1 MGLIAKEHAA
11 TTPKPTPVTVAFGKV
26 RTFTGEEILYD
37 DISHT
42 YKTLDNKLMLSGSYY
57 AHNFVKDF
65 PKEHVL
71 KALEAKWGVSA
82 GILDDIWSMSGDI
95 STSFGTSIHKGLEL
109 AHKYWQHGESIS
121 KQKGLDY
128 NYCLP
133 KHPVVKSI
141 VQCFVDE
148 FGTNALPEVFLSDT
162 ERLMCGQV
170 DRLEIIDQEAM
181 ICRVQDYKTTLDK
194 DSKGEVTAT
203 LSAEKI
209 REYQHQM
216 SFYSHILMKFGW
228 TVEGIDLFVYDF
240 EQHKWLKTPLEV
252 LELKEEYLYVTSS

>member
-1 MGLIAKEHAA
+1 MGLVASASK
-11 TTPKPTPVTVAFGKV
+11 TVTPKVQPVAVAFGRVK
-26 RTFTGEEILYD
+26 TFTGEEILYD

-57 AHNFVKDF
+57 AENFTKDF
-65 PKEHVL
+65 PKDHVL
-71 KALEAKWGVSA
+71 RALEAKWGVPA
-82 GILDDIWSMSGDI
+82 DILDDIWSMSGDI
-95 STSFGTSIHKGLEL
+95 STSFGTSIHRGLEL
-109 AHKYWQHGESIS
+109 AHKYWHIGSGIS

-133 KHPVVKSI
+133 KHPVVRSI
-141 VQCFVDE
+141 VECFVDE
-148 FGTNALPEVFLSDT
+148 FGTDALPEVFLSDT

-170 DRLEIIDQEAM
+170 DRLEIINEEDK

-194 DSKGEVTAT
+194 DSKGELTPV

-216 SFYSHILMKFGW
+216 SFYSHILIKGGW

-240 EQHKWLKTPLEV
+240 NQHKWLKTPLEV
-252 LELKEEYLYVTSS
+252 LELKEEYLYVISS